1 MWEVRRRADLRKAE
15 ILAFLGPVFW
25 VVILLG
31 VMILIHELG
40 HFWAALAMGVRVE
53 TFSIG
58 FGPRIWGFQRGGT
71 DFRLSAVPFG
81 GYVRML
87 GEQPGD
93 EHAVDP
99 QSFQAKARWQRAI
112 VIIAGPLM
120 NIVLAVG
127 LVTGLYMYAYP
138 KEVDTTITSI
148 TPDSPAAKAGIQVGD
163 RIVKFDDQ
171 DHPTWESIFSTEIVS
186 AGKSLNVVLERNH
199 KLLDFTVTP
208 ELDAKEGVGLIGW
221 SGEQNIQIGTLL
233 AGGPAQKAG
242 LMPGDVFLT
251 ANGQKVVSVVTVRQI
266 VTHSGG
272 QPVNFQ
278 VMHNGQP
285 EDLTVTPQ
293 ATKDPAM
300 PFQIGVGFKTY
311 YQMVKLG
318 FGEAVERSI
327 DFNIHNATM
336 MFQVLGGILER
347 RVSTKTISS
356 PIGMA
361 KMANDAAAQGT
372 WSYLF
377 LMAFVSLQ
385 LAIFNLLPI
394 PILDGGT
401 LLLLLIEM
409 LLQREVSLQVKETVF
424 KLGFVFLMMLV
435 VFVIYNDISKILTR
449 G

>member
-1 MWEVRRRADLRKAE
+1 
-15 ILAFLGPVFW
+15 LAFLGPVFW

-31 VMILIHELG
+31 IMILIHELG
-40 HFWAALAMGVRVE
+40 HFWAALAVGVKVD

-58 FGPRIWGFQRGGT
+58 FGPRLWGFRRGDT
-71 DFRLSAVPFG
+71 DFRLSAIPFG

-93 EHAVDP
+93 ENAIDP
-99 QSFQAKARWQRAI
+99 RSFQAKARWQRAI
-112 VIIAGPLM
+112 VIVAGPLM
-120 NIVLAVG
+120 NILLAVG

-148 TPDSPAAKAGIQVGD
+148 TPNSPAAQAGLQIGD
-163 RIVKFDDQ
+163 RIIRFADQ
-171 DHPTWESIFSTEIVS
+171 AHPTWDSIISQEIVS
-186 AGKSLNVVLERNH
+186 AGKNLNVTVERNS
-199 KLLDFTVTP
+199 KPLNFNVTP
-208 ELDAKEGVGLIGW
+208 ELDSKEGVGLIGW
-221 SGEQNIQIGTLL
+221 SGEQNIQIGTVMP
-233 AGGPAQKAG
+233 GGPAQKAG
-242 LMPGDVFLT
+242 LTPGDVFMT
-251 ANGQKVVSVVTVRQI
+251 ANGEKVVSVFTVRQI

-272 QPVNFQ
+272 TPVQFR

-293 ATKDPAM
+293 ATKEAAM
-300 PFQIGVGFKTY
+300 PFQIGVGFKTS
-311 YQMVKLG
+311 YQVVKLG
-318 FGEAVERSI
+318 FLEAFGHSI
-327 DFNIHNATM
+327 EFNVHNATM

-347 RVSTKTISS
+347 RVSPKSFS
-356 PIGMA
+356 GPIGMA
-361 KMANDAAAQGT
+361 QMSSEAAAQGA

-401 LLLLLIEM
+401 LLLLAIEM

-435 VFVIYNDISKILTR
+435 VFVIYNDITKILTR
-449 G
+449 S

>member
-1 MWEVRRRADLRKAE
+1 M
-15 ILAFLGPVFW
+15 AFLGPVFW

-40 HFWAALAMGVRVE
+40 HFWAALAVGVKVD

-58 FGPRIWGFQRGGT
+58 FGPRIWGFQRGET

-87 GEQPGD
+87 GQEPGD
-93 EHAVDP
+93 EHALDP
-99 QSFQAKARWQRAI
+99 RSLQAKPRWQRAI
-112 VIIAGPLM
+112 VIIAGPMM
-120 NIVLAVG
+120 NLILAVG

-138 KEVDTTITSI
+138 KETDTTITSI

-171 DHPTWESIFSTEIVS
+171 AHPTWDSIFSTEIVS
-186 AGKSLNVVLERNH
+186 AGKTLPVTIERN
-199 KLLDFTVTP
+199 KQQFDFNLTP
-208 ELDAKEGVGLIGW
+208 EMDPKEGVGLIGW

-233 AGGPAQKAG
+233 QGGPAQKAG
-242 LMPGDVFLT
+242 FVPGDVFLT
-251 ANGQKVVSVVTVRQI
+251 ANGQKVVSVLTVRQI

-272 QPVNFQ
+272 KPVHFQ
-278 VMHNGQP
+278 VMHNGKP

-293 ATKDPAM
+293 ATKDPQM

-311 YQMVKLG
+311 YQVMKLG
-318 FGEAVERSI
+318 FGEALQHSI
-327 DFNIHNATM
+327 DFNIHNATT
-336 MFQVLGGILER
+336 MFQVLGGILEL
-347 RVSTKTISS
+347 RVSPKNISS

-361 KMANDAAAQGT
+361 KMANDAASQGA

-409 LLQREVSLQVKETVF
+409 LLQREVSIQVKETVF

-435 VFVIYNDISKILTR
+435 VFVIYIDISKILTR

>member
-1 MWEVRRRADLRKAE
+1 M
-15 ILAFLGPVFW
+15 AFLGPVFW

-40 HFWAALAMGVRVE
+40 HFWAALAVGVKVD

-58 FGPRIWGFQRGGT
+58 FGPRLWGFQRGET
-71 DFRLSAVPFG
+71 DFRISAVPFG

-87 GEQPGD
+87 GQEPGD
-93 EHAVDP
+93 EHALDP
-99 QSFQAKARWQRAI
+99 RSLQAKPRWQRAI
-112 VIIAGPLM
+112 VIIAGPMM
-120 NIVLAVG
+120 NLILAVG

-138 KEVDTTITSI
+138 KETDTTITSI

-171 DHPTWESIFSTEIVS
+171 AHPTWDTIFSTEIVS
-186 AGKSLNVVLERNH
+186 AGKTLPVTIERN
-199 KLLDFTVTP
+199 KQQLDFNLTP
-208 ELDAKEGVGLIGW
+208 ELDPKEGVGLIGW

-242 LMPGDVFLT
+242 FVPGDVFLT
-251 ANGQKVVSVVTVRQI
+251 ANGQKVVSVLTVRQI

-272 QPVNFQ
+272 QPVHFQ
-278 VMHNGQP
+278 VMHNGKP

-293 ATKDPAM
+293 ATKDPQM

-311 YQMVKLG
+311 YQMMKLG
-318 FGEAVERSI
+318 FGEALQHSI
-327 DFNIHNATM
+327 DFNIHNATT
-336 MFQVLGGILER
+336 MFQVLGGIIER
-347 RVSTKTISS
+347 RVSPKNISS

-361 KMANDAAAQGT
+361 KMANDAASQGA

-401 LLLLLIEM
+401 LLLLIIEM
-409 LLQREVSLQVKETVF
+409 LLQREVSVQVKETVF

-435 VFVIYNDISKILTR
+435 VFVIYNDISKILTH

>member
-1 MWEVRRRADLRKAE
+1 
-15 ILAFLGPVFW
+15 LAFFGPVFW

-40 HFWAALAMGVRVE
+40 HFWAALSVGVKVD

-58 FGPRIWGFQRGGT
+58 FGPRLFGFRRGDT
-71 DFRLSAVPFG
+71 DFRVSAIPFG

-99 QSFQAKARWQRAI
+99 RSFQAKARWQRAI
-112 VIIAGPLM
+112 VIVAGPLM
-120 NIVLAVG
+120 NIILAVG
-127 LVTGLYMYAYP
+127 LMTGLYMYAFP

-148 TPDSPAAKAGIQVGD
+148 TPDSPAARAGLQVGD
-163 RIVKFDDQ
+163 RITRFDDQ
-171 DHPTWESIFSTEIVS
+171 THPTWDSVIGKEIVS
-186 AGKSLNVVLERNH
+186 AGKPLNVTVERNH
-199 KLLDFTVTP
+199 KALSFSVTP
-208 ELDAKEGVGLIGW
+208 EQDAKEGVGLIGW
-221 SGEQNIQIGTLL
+221 GGDQNIQIGTVF
-233 AGGPAQKAG
+233 ANSPAQRAG
-242 LMPGDVFLT
+242 LAPGDVFLT
-251 ANGQKVVSVVTVRQI
+251 VNGEKVVSMMTVRQI
-266 VTHSGG
+266 VAHSGG
-272 QPVNFQ
+272 RPLHIRL
-278 VMHNGQP
+278 MHNGKP
-285 EDLTVTPQ
+285 EDLTVTPEPS
-293 ATKDPAM
+293 KDPSM
-300 PFQIGVGFKTY
+300 PFQIGILNKASFQV
-311 YQMVKLG
+311 VKLG
-318 FGEAVERSI
+318 FVEAFDHSI
-327 DFNIHNATM
+327 EFNIHNATM

-347 RVSTKTISS
+347 RVSPKALSS

-361 KMANDAAAQGT
+361 QMSSEAAAQGAWT
-372 WSYLF
+372 YLS

-401 LLLLLIEM
+401 LLLLFIEM

-449 G
+449 S

>member
-1 MWEVRRRADLRKAE
+1 
-15 ILAFLGPVFW
+15 LAFLGPVFW

-40 HFWAALAMGVRVE
+40 HFWAALAVGVKVD

-58 FGPRIWGFQRGGT
+58 FGPRLWGFQRGET
-71 DFRLSAVPFG
+71 DFRISAVPFG

-87 GEQPGD
+87 GQEPGD
-93 EHAVDP
+93 EHALDP
-99 QSFQAKARWQRAI
+99 RSLQAKPRWQRAI
-112 VIIAGPLM
+112 VIIAGPMM
-120 NIVLAVG
+120 NLILAVG

-138 KEVDTTITSI
+138 KETDTTITSI

-171 DHPTWESIFSTEIVS
+171 AHPTWDTIFSTEIVS
-186 AGKSLNVVLERNH
+186 AGKTLPVTIERN
-199 KLLDFTVTP
+199 KQQLDFNLTP
-208 ELDAKEGVGLIGW
+208 ELDPKEGVGLIGW

-242 LMPGDVFLT
+242 FVPGDVFLT
-251 ANGQKVVSVVTVRQI
+251 ANGQKVVSVLTVRQI

-272 QPVNFQ
+272 QPVHFQ
-278 VMHNGQP
+278 VMHNGKP

-293 ATKDPAM
+293 ATKDPQM

-311 YQMVKLG
+311 YQMMKLG
-318 FGEAVERSI
+318 FGEALQHSI
-327 DFNIHNATM
+327 DFNIHNATT
-336 MFQVLGGILER
+336 MFQVLGGIIER
-347 RVSTKTISS
+347 RVSPKNISS

-361 KMANDAAAQGT
+361 KMANDAASQGA

-401 LLLLLIEM
+401 LLLLIIEM
-409 LLQREVSLQVKETVF
+409 LLQREVSVQVKETVF

-435 VFVIYNDISKILTR
+435 VFVIYNDISKILTH